1 MLGNE
6 ITPESVVFNLGINA
20 GLNAVVGKI
29 NQSKA
34 NPNDDILTNNP
45 VEQYTKKLM
54 DFSYQEISEMTIEE
68 IEPLVPS
75 DWELT
80 KHNPYY
86 HVYDNNGKK
95 RFRFD
100 PPDSHT
106 PYYHMHAYDE
116 QENLVDLDGNRVKKS
131 SPDGHIKSNYLG
143 GQPDE

>member
-1 MLGNE
+1 
-6 ITPESVVFNLGINA
+6 FNLGINA

-45 VEQYTKKLM
+45 AEKYTKKLM

-68 IEPLVPS
+68 IEAFKPRN
-75 DWELT
+75 WKLT

-86 HVYDNNGKK
+86 HIYDAKGKK

-116 QENLVDLDGNRVKKS
+116 QEILLDLDGQRVDRR